1 MDRKISVKPIF
12 KKKNRKNKNFTHN
25 KKSKKAKY
33 GESSLQLA
41 IKARDENLIQQ
52 LIDSKHDINHKDNN
66 KLTALHD
73 AVRKIFEKV
82 FWS

>member
-1 MDRKISVKPIF
+1 MLSALYIVKFIEF
-12 KKKNRKNKNFTHN
+12 LCNNSIN

-33 GESSLQLA
+33 GESNLQLA
-41 IKARDENLIQQ
+41 IKAKDENLIKQ
-52 LIDSKHDINHKDNN
+52 LIDSKFDINHKDNN

-73 AVRKIFEKV
+73 AVRKILEKN